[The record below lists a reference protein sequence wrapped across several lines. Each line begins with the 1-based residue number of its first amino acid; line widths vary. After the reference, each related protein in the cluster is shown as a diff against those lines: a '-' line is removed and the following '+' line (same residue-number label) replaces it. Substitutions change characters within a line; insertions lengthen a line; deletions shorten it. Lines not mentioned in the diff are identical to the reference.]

1 LTQLSKP
8 CLRKKGLWL
17 VKKNG
22 PVTGADFV
30 GDLQALVPN
39 PSTLLDVGANVGQ
52 SIEFFASVWP
62 KVRIYSVEPDPV
74 NYQKIQKLNHSNMAG
89 LINVGLGAVDSQL
102 ELQQFD
108 MHSLNSF
115 LGPSEAADS
124 PLKYQKR
131 GAPITVRVAQ
141 PTSDYLLSAFGTAHM
156 DVIKIDTQGYE
167 LQILNGFDIEF
178 LSRTR
183 VLILEANFDSL
194 YENQTSISDL
204 HEFCSRQGFSYVSQ
218 YEITRNTCGGIS
230 WCTCVYVNRQLQ

>member
-1 LTQLSKP
+1 MNITESVIKP
-8 CLRKKGLWL
+8 CLRKNGLWL

-74 NYQKIQKLNHSNMAG
+74 NYQKIQFKNHANMAG
-89 LINVGLGAVDSQL
+89 LLNVGFGEVDSQL
-102 ELQQFD
+102 QLQQFD

-115 LGPSEAADS
+115 LGPSESAES
-124 PLKYQKR
+124 PLKCQQR

-141 PTSDYLLSAFGTAHM
+141 PTSEY
-156 DVIKIDTQGYE
+156 
-167 LQILNGFDIEF
+167 
-178 LSRTR
+178 
-183 VLILEANFDSL
+183 
-194 YENQTSISDL
+194 
-204 HEFCSRQGFSYVSQ
+204 
-218 YEITRNTCGGIS
+218 
-230 WCTCVYVNRQLQ
+230 